1 MWATFKGSLVTK
13 PQFSKV
19 FSEYMDFDIGSK
31 LRDWNYS
38 SNELNVRKI
47 EGIDGKPKIQ
57 VRMDLGLLQMEWEG
71 RPDGLRPNDRDSQL
85 DYFRSQQ
92 RIKEKKSGPGSFI
105 LSREDCWQLAQEAMK
120 FYWRRISF
128 FELKEYVL
136 AERDARHNLGILD
149 LCYEYAEAEEDRQMA
164 EQHTPFV
171 TAHCIQARAL
181 SHLDGDQHSKALVE
195 IRGGITEIENYL
207 RKTGRFDQ
215 LEHCPELHFL
225 REWETEVES
234 KRPVSLREKL
244 SEELRS
250 AIENDQFELAADLRD
265 RLRSLKSENW

>member
-1 MWATFKGSLVTK
+1 MRSFVMK

-19 FSEYMDFDIGSK
+19 FFENMDFDIGLK
-31 LRDWNYS
+31 LHDWDYS
-38 SNELNVRKI
+38 SNQLNVRKI

-57 VRMDLGLLQMEWEG
+57 VRMDLGLMQMEWEG
-71 RPDGLRPNDRDSQL
+71 RPDGVRPNGSDSQL
-85 DYFRSQQ
+85 DHFRSQL
-92 RIKEKKSGPGSFI
+92 RNSEAENGPGSFV
-105 LSREDCWQLAQEAMK
+105 LSREDCWELAQEAMK

-128 FELKEYVL
+128 FELKEYAL

-181 SHLDGDQHSKALVE
+181 SHLDGEQHTKALVE
-195 IRGGITEIENYL
+195 IRGGITEIEYYL

-234 KRPVSLREKL
+234 KRPVSPREKL
-244 SEELRS
+244 SDELRN

-265 RLRSLKSENW
+265 RLRSLESGNC